1 MPPEPS
7 QDVARPE
14 GGVPGFRVK
23 CEAEVV
29 GPQEFYQ
36 QSYVPDPIEQER
48 RPSERPQGL
57 GSVTRLLK
65 DYGGAAVILTSPSS
79 TSVELTKYPP
89 GLVE

>member
-36 QSYVPDPIEQER
+36 QSYVPDPFEQER
-48 RPSERPQGL
+48 RPGERPQGL
-57 GSVTRLLK
+57 GSVTGLLRIGKSAERAWRTRLGLSRS
-65 DYGGAAVILTSPSS
+65 AATGRSQ
-79 TSVELTKYPP
+79 
-89 GLVE
+89 GR